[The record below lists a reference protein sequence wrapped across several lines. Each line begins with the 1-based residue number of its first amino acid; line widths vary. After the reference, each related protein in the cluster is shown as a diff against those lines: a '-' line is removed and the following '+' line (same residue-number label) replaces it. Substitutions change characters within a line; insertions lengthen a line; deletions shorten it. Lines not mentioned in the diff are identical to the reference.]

1 MTGKLLQPIRLG
13 AWELQTRTAMAP
25 MTRCFANVDTGAVD
39 TNIADYYRRRAAD
52 GIGLLISE
60 GTIISPRAK
69 GYQGVP
75 GLYTLEQIEA
85 WKKVTQAVHD
95 EGGTI
100 IAQIWHVGRISH
112 SSLTGGIL
120 PESASAIQPN
130 GLLSR
135 LRVPYEIPEAMSI
148 TDIEKVVGQ
157 YRQAAENAM
166 EAGFDGVEIH
176 GAHGYL
182 IDQFNS
188 DISNERS
195 DRYGGDLGQ
204 RLTFMKEVL
213 QSVIGSI
220 GADRTLI
227 RFSAL
232 KVDQP
237 EYMWED
243 PEQAIRTFI
252 NAFKETGVKMIHPST
267 MDFTKIL
274 ADGKTMH
281 QLVRKYWDGPIVGV
295 GNLDP
300 NTAESAL
307 QAGDIDVAAFGRPLL
322 SNPDFLA
329 RVKNGEPLAE
339 YIAKQHLKVL
349 V

>member
-1 MTGKLLQPIRLG
+1 MTEKLFQPISLG

-25 MTRCFANVDTGAVD
+25 MTRCFANDESGTVGTDIVE
-39 TNIADYYRRRAAD
+39 YYRRRAAD

-69 GYQGVP
+69 GYRGVP
-75 GLYTLEQIEA
+75 GLYTVDQIES
-85 WKKVTQAVHD
+85 WKKVTKAVHD

-100 IAQIWHVGRISH
+100 ISQIWHVGRISH
-112 SSLTGGIL
+112 SSLTGGL
-120 PESASAIQPN
+120 PPQSASAIQPE

-135 LRVPYEIPEAMSI
+135 LRVPYETPEAMSI
-148 TDIEKVVGQ
+148 TDIEEVVGQ
-157 YRQAAENAM
+157 YRHAAENAM
-166 EAGFDGVEIH
+166 EAGFDGLEIH

-188 DISNERS
+188 DISNDRT
-195 DRYGGDLGQ
+195 DRYGGDLAQ

-213 QSVIGSI
+213 RSVISSI

-237 EYMWED
+237 DFMWED
-243 PEQAIRTFI
+243 PEQAIETFI
-252 NAFKETGVKMIHPST
+252 EAFKETGVKMIHPST
-267 MDFTKIL
+267 MDFMKVL

-281 QLVRKYWDGPIVGV
+281 QLVRKYWDGSIVGV

-307 QAGDIDVAAFGRPLL
+307 QTGDIDVAAFGRPLL
-322 SNPDFLA
+322 SNPDFIA
-329 RVKNGEPLAE
+329 RMKSGEPLVE
-339 YIAKQHLKVL
+339 YVAKQHLKVL